1 MNKQDLRER
10 VLAFFSNPPQENYEK
25 YNKAF
30 QLYRES
36 EGKDYNQER
45 VYNAGFTDM
54 NLKNLLYDLQKINTV
69 ADLEIAKAI
78 MVVVADTVDGTIE
91 LDPLAEVGFE
101 GIDQGQ
107 DEGDENQIKSAVN
120 IQNVLTGDGTGTQEP
135 EFISA
140 PTSDE
145 RAKLRD
151 DFPFLN
157 DANCP
162 DELKVLVADKIT
174 AYKAYVKGQSD
185 LVKHA
190 NGDLALEEDEAKNLA
205 AQVVEN
211 FEKNRE
217 IYEELN
223 YYGIHGKI
231 LGNHSIFAA
240 LTLEREV
247 CEMSTEECF
256 KYLNSS
262 KKFISVKQTALE
274 ELVAKKPKGY
284 QAKMTVLVSAIEAR
298 KEKVSLVKKYLGISE

>member
-10 VLAFFSNPPQENYEK
+10 VLAFLSIPPKPDYEK
-25 YNKAF
+25 YNKAY

-45 VYNAGFTDM
+45 VYNQGFTDN
-54 NLKNLLYDLQKINTV
+54 NLKNLLYDLQKINSIS
-69 ADLEIAKAI
+69 DLEIANAQMEVAEAAEIDVDAKIIDPNTGKAE
-78 MVVVADTVDGTIE
+78 MKGGKEGGQEGAPANLEGT
-91 LDPLAEVGFE
+91 D
-101 GIDQGQ
+101 
-107 DEGDENQIKSAVN
+107 
-120 IQNVLTGDGTGTQEP
+120 LTGDGTGTAEP
-135 EFISA
+135 TFVPA

-162 DELKVLVADKIT
+162 DELKVLVADKVT

-185 LVKHA
+185 LVKHT

-205 AQVVEN
+205 AKVVEN

-223 YYGIHGKI
+223 YYKEHGKI
-231 LGNHSIFAA
+231 LGKHPIFAT

-247 CEMSTEECF
+247 AEMSTEECF

-284 QAKMTVLVSAIEAR
+284 QAKMTVLTLAIEAR
-298 KEKVSLVKKYLGISE
+298 KEKVSLVKKHMGIVE